1 MRICG
6 LVGEWPRDVLGVRIC
21 ALKGRE
27 RDTVGSA
34 EGTNARTA
42 RNQVPDVFTGAIEPS
57 FA

>member
-1 MRICG
+1 MCIRG
-6 LVGEWPRDVLGVRIC
+6 LMGEWPRDVLGVQIC

-42 RNQVPDVFTGAIEPS
+42 RNEVPDVFTGAIEPS
-57 FA
+57 IA

>member
-6 LVGEWPRDVLGVRIC
+6 LVGEWPRDVLGVQIC
-21 ALKGRE
+21 ALKGWE

>member
-1 MRICG
+1 MCIRG
-6 LVGEWPRDVLGVRIC
+6 LVGKWPRDVLGVRIC

-34 EGTNARTA
+34 KGTNARTA
-42 RNQVPDVFTGAIEPS
+42 RNQVPDVLTGAIEPS

>member
-1 MRICG
+1 MCIRG
-6 LVGEWPRDVLGVRIC
+6 LVGEWPRDVLGVQIC

-42 RNQVPDVFTGAIEPS
+42 RNEVPDVFTGAIEPS
-57 FA
+57 IA

>member
-1 MRICG
+1 MCIHG
-6 LVGEWPRDVLGVRIC
+6 LVGEWPRDVLGVQIC

-42 RNQVPDVFTGAIEPS
+42 RNEVPDVFTGAIEPS
-57 FA
+57 IA